1 MTESAQNGSDGLL
14 RAEVGVT
21 EPRKGSQTP
30 RIRSKPSDLPTRGDE
45 MIQFCKDIGFPLLPW
60 QEDLA
65 RDCLRYKADGRWL
78 HPLIGIMLPR
88 QQGKST
94 FMALRILFGIYVLDE
109 KMHLATAH
117 TLNTAA
123 EIFYKVGLMIEDSQL
138 LKDNFDKKYES
149 KGSQE
154 MRFKNGARYLI
165 RAGNSAA
172 RGIAAPDVIHIDE
185 LREFET
191 EDVWSSMRFTQM
203 SNPNPQSYIYSNA
216 GHANS
221 VLLLKFRERGL
232 AASEGAND
240 SIGWFE
246 WSAEPG
252 ANIADK
258 EAWYQSNPS
267 LGWTVHEDN
276 IKDALSD
283 REDIFRT
290 EVLCQFVSMIN
301 PVISEAEWKK
311 CKAEVPP
318 LNNEVDTWMAI
329 DLSPDRKHGSL
340 VAGQRIDGDK
350 FMVTL
355 LHTWFNPV
363 NLDDKEMANDIA
375 FWVRKF
381 PVNQVAYS
389 KSTAGAVAAR
399 LMPAGIPMY
408 EIGGQDY
415 QQSCDEFV
423 SAVTS
428 MRLQHSDQE
437 ELTKQVL
444 SAVKFT
450 RGDGGWVM
458 GRKASGIICGAVA
471 AAMVTH
477 FATRGES
484 EVDIQIG

>member
-1 MTESAQNGSDGLL
+1 MTTQNGSIGLTT
-14 RAEVGVT
+14 AEEGVI
-21 EPRKGSQTP
+21 EPRKGSQVP
-30 RIRSKPSDLPTRGDE
+30 RIRSKQLDLPTRGDE
-45 MIQFCKDIGFPLLPW
+45 MIQFCKDIGFPMLPW

-65 RDCLRYKADGRWL
+65 RDCLRYKPDGRWA

-94 FMALRILFGIYVLDE
+94 FMALRILFGIYVLGE

-117 TLNTAA
+117 KLTTSA
-123 EIFYKVGLMIEDSQL
+123 EIFFKVSTMIENSQL
-138 LKDNFDKKYES
+138 LLDNFAKKYES

-154 MRFKNGARYLI
+154 IRFKNGARYLI

-185 LREFET
+185 LREFDT

-203 SNPNPQSYIYSNA
+203 SNPNPQAYFYSNA

-232 AASEGAND
+232 AASEGADDN
-240 SIGWFE
+240 IGWFE
-246 WSAEPG
+246 WSAKPG
-252 ANIADK
+252 ADITDK
-258 EAWYQSNPS
+258 DAWYESNPS

-276 IKDALSD
+276 IKDSLSD

-311 CKAEVPP
+311 CKAEIPP
-318 LNNEVDTWMAI
+318 LSQDKDTWMAI
-329 DLSPDRKHGSL
+329 DLSPDRKHASL
-340 VAGQRIDGDK
+340 VAGQRLDGDK
-350 FMVTL
+350 FMVSL

-375 FWVRKF
+375 YWVRKF
-381 PVNQVAYS
+381 PVNAVAYS
-389 KSTAGAVAAR
+389 KTTASAVAAR
-399 LMPAGIPMY
+399 LLPAGIPVH
-408 EIGGQDY
+408 EINAAEY

-423 SAVTS
+423 SAVS
-428 MRLQHSDQE
+428 SARIQHSDQE

-444 SAVKFT
+444 SAVKLP

-458 GRKASGIICGAVA
+458 GRKASGIVCGAVA
-471 AAMVTH
+471 SAMVTH
-477 FATRGES
+477 FATRAET

>member
-1 MTESAQNGSDGLL
+1 MTAEKGSDGLIPVEEGVI
-14 RAEVGVT
+14 EV
-21 EPRKGSQTP
+21 RYGSQTP
-30 RIRSKPSDLPTRGDE
+30 RIASKSLDLPSKGPE

-60 QEDLA
+60 QELLA
-65 RDCLRYKADGRWL
+65 METLKYKPDGRWG

-94 FMALRILFGIYVLDE
+94 FMALRILFGIYCLGE

-117 TLNTAA
+117 KLTTSS
-123 EIFYKVGLMIEDSQL
+123 EIFFKVGQMIDDSHILQEG
-138 LKDNFDKKYES
+138 FSKKYES

-154 MRFKNGARYLI
+154 IRFKNGARYLI

-172 RGIAAPDVIHIDE
+172 RGIAGPDVIHIDE
-185 LREFET
+185 LREFDT

-203 SNPNPQSYIYSNA
+203 SNKNPQAYFYSNA

-232 AASEGAND
+232 AAAAGAED

-252 ANIADK
+252 ADVTDK

-267 LGWTVHEDN
+267 LGHTVHEDN
-276 IKDALSD
+276 IKDSLSD

-290 EVLCQFVSMIN
+290 EILCQFVSMIN

-311 CKAEVPP
+311 CYDPEPKLDREK
-318 LNNEVDTWMAI
+318 DTWMAI
-329 DLSPDRKHGSL
+329 DLSPDRKHGAL
-340 VAGQRIDGDK
+340 VAGQRLDGDR
-350 FMVTL
+350 FLISL

-363 NLDDKEMANDIA
+363 SIDDKQMANDIA
-375 FWVRKF
+375 PWVRKF
-381 PVNQVAYS
+381 PVNYVAYS
-389 KSTAGAVAAR
+389 KSTAAAVAAR
-399 LMPAGIPMY
+399 LAPAGIPIY
-408 EIGGQDY
+408 EINSQDY

-423 SAVTS
+423 SAVS
-428 MRLQHSDQE
+428 AARLVHNSQE
-437 ELTKQVL
+437 ELDKQVL
-444 SAVKFT
+444 SAVKLQ

-458 GRKASGIICGAVA
+458 GRKASGIICGGVA
-471 AAMVTH
+471 ASMVTH
-477 FATRGES
+477 FATRAET
-484 EVDIQIG
+484 EVDIQFG

>member
-1 MTESAQNGSDGLL
+1 MTAEIVSIGLQT
-14 RAEVGVT
+14 AKEGVV
-21 EPRKGSQTP
+21 EPRYGSQVP
-30 RIRSKPSDLPTRGDE
+30 RIRSKPLDLPTRGDE
-45 MIQFCKDIGFPLLPW
+45 MVQFCIDIGFPLLPW
-60 QEDLA
+60 QADLA
-65 RDCLRYKADGRWL
+65 RDCLRYKPDGRWA

-94 FMALRILFGIYVLDE
+94 FMALRILFGIYVLGE

-117 TLNTAA
+117 KLTTSS
-123 EIFYKVGLMIEDSQL
+123 EIFYKVSQMIEDSQL
-138 LKDNFDKKYES
+138 LLDNFSKKYES

-154 MRFKNGARYLI
+154 IRFKNGARYLI

-185 LREFET
+185 LREFDT

-203 SNPNPQSYIYSNA
+203 SNANPQSYIYSNA

-232 AASEGAND
+232 AASEGAAD

-252 ANIADK
+252 ADITDE

-267 LGWTVHEDN
+267 LGHTVHVDN

-311 CKAEVPP
+311 CKAEIPQLSVDK
-318 LNNEVDTWMAI
+318 DTWMAI

-340 VAGQRIDGDK
+340 VAGQRLDGDR
-350 FMVTL
+350 FMVSL

-381 PVNQVAYS
+381 PVNTVAYS
-389 KSTAGAVAAR
+389 KSTASAVAAR
-399 LMPAGIPMY
+399 LSPAGIPTH
-408 EIGGQDY
+408 EITGQEY

-423 SAVTS
+423 SAVS
-428 MRLQHSDQE
+428 SARLAHGDQE

-444 SAVKFT
+444 SAVKLT

-458 GRKASGIICGAVA
+458 GRKASGIVCGAVA
-471 AAMVTH
+471 SAMVTH
-477 FATRGES
+477 FATRAES

>member
-1 MTESAQNGSDGLL
+1 MTAENVSIGLQT
-14 RAEVGVT
+14 AEVGVT
-21 EPRKGSQTP
+21 EPRKGSQVP
-30 RIRSKPSDLPTRGDE
+30 RIRSKPLDLPTRGDE
-45 MIQFCKDIGFPLLPW
+45 MIQFCIDIGFPLLPW
-60 QEDLA
+60 QEELA
-65 RDCLRYKADGRWL
+65 RSCLRYKPDGRWA

-94 FMALRILFGIYVLDE
+94 FMSLRILFGIYVLGE

-117 TLNTAA
+117 KLTTSA
-123 EIFYKVGLMIEDSQL
+123 EIFYKVSQMIDNSALLQENFSQKFL
-138 LKDNFDKKYES
+138 S

-154 MRFKNGARYLI
+154 IRFKNGARYLI

-185 LREFET
+185 LREFDT

-203 SNPNPQSYIYSNA
+203 SNPNPQSYVYSNA

-221 VLLLKFRERGL
+221 VLLHKFRERGL
-232 AASEGAND
+232 AASEGAEDN
-240 SIGWFE
+240 IGWFE

-252 ANIADK
+252 AEITDK

-276 IKDALSD
+276 IKDSLSD

-290 EVLCQFVSMIN
+290 EILCQFVSMIN

-311 CKAEVPP
+311 CKSDDLPELDV
-318 LNNEVDTWMAI
+318 EKDTWMAI
-329 DLSPDRKHGSL
+329 DLSPDRKHASL
-340 VAGQRIDGDK
+340 VAGQRIEGNR
-350 FMVTL
+350 FMVSL

-363 NLDDKEMANDIA
+363 NLDDLEMANDIA
-375 FWVRKF
+375 YWVRKF
-381 PVNQVAYS
+381 PVNAVAYS
-389 KSTAGAVAAR
+389 KSTASAVAAR
-399 LMPAGIPMY
+399 LAPAGIPIH
-408 EIGGQDY
+408 EVNSQEY

-423 SAVTS
+423 SAVSS
-428 MRLQHSDQE
+428 MRLAHADQE

-444 SAVKFT
+444 SAVKLT

-458 GRKASGIICGAVA
+458 GRKASGIVCGAVA
-471 AAMVTH
+471 SAMVTH

>member
-1 MTESAQNGSDGLL
+1 MTAENGSIGLQTG
-14 RAEVGVT
+14 REEVV
-21 EPRKGSQTP
+21 ERRYGSQVP
-30 RIRSKPSDLPTRGDE
+30 RIRSKPLDLPTRGDE
-45 MIQFCKDIGFPLLPW
+45 MVQFCIDIGFPLLPW
-60 QEDLA
+60 QADLA
-65 RDCLRYKADGRWL
+65 RDCLRYKADGRWA

-94 FMALRILFGIYVLDE
+94 FMALRILFGIYVLGE

-117 TLNTAA
+117 KLTTSS
-123 EIFYKVGLMIEDSQL
+123 EIFYKVSQMIEDSQL
-138 LKDNFDKKYES
+138 LLDNFSKKYES

-154 MRFKNGARYLI
+154 IRFKNGARYLI

-185 LREFET
+185 LREFDT

-203 SNPNPQSYIYSNA
+203 SNPNPQSYVYSNA

-232 AASEGAND
+232 AASEGAAD

-252 ANIADK
+252 ADITDK

-267 LGWTVHEDN
+267 LGHTVHEDN
-276 IKDALSD
+276 IADSLSD

-311 CKAEVPP
+311 CKAELPQLDV
-318 LNNEVDTWMAI
+318 EKDTWMAI

-340 VAGQRIDGDK
+340 VAGQRLDGDR
-350 FMVTL
+350 FMVSL

-381 PVNQVAYS
+381 PVNTVAYS
-389 KSTAGAVAAR
+389 KSNASAVAAR
-399 LMPAGIPMY
+399 LSPAGIPVH
-408 EIGGQDY
+408 EITGQEY

-423 SAVTS
+423 SAVS
-428 MRLQHSDQE
+428 SARLAHADQE

-444 SAVKFT
+444 SAVKLT

-458 GRKASGIICGAVA
+458 GRKASGIVCGAVA
-471 AAMVTH
+471 SAMVTH
-477 FATRGES
+477 FATRAES

>member
-1 MTESAQNGSDGLL
+1 MTAENGSIGLQT
-14 RAEVGVT
+14 AEEGVV
-21 EPRKGSQTP
+21 EPRYGSQVP
-30 RIRSKPSDLPTRGDE
+30 RIRSKPLDLPTRGDE

-60 QEDLA
+60 QELLA
-65 RDCLRYKADGRWL
+65 RDCLRYKPDGRWA

-94 FMALRILFGIYVLDE
+94 FMALRILFGIYVLNE
-109 KMHLATAH
+109 KLHLATAH
-117 TLNTAA
+117 KLTTSG
-123 EIFYKVGLMIEDSQL
+123 EIFHKVLAMIKNSEML
-138 LKDNFDKKYES
+138 LAGFSKEYLS

-154 MRFKNGARYLI
+154 IQFKNGARYII

-185 LREFET
+185 LREFDT

-203 SNPNPQSYIYSNA
+203 SNPNPQSYVYSNA
-216 GHANS
+216 GHVNS
-221 VLLLKFRERGL
+221 ILLHKFRDRGL
-232 AASEGAND
+232 AASQGAED

-252 ANIADK
+252 ADITDK
-258 EAWYQSNPS
+258 NAWYQSNPS
-267 LGWTVHEDN
+267 LGHTVHEDN
-276 IKDALSD
+276 IKDSLSD

-290 EVLCQFVSMIN
+290 EILCQFVSMIN

-311 CKAEVPP
+311 CKAELPQ
-318 LNNEVDTWMAI
+318 LNVENDTWMAI

-340 VAGQRIDGDK
+340 VAGQRLYGDR

-363 NLDDKEMANDIA
+363 ALDDKEMANDIA
-375 FWVRKF
+375 YWVRKF
-381 PVNQVAYS
+381 PVNAVAYS
-389 KSTAGAVAAR
+389 KSTASAVAAR
-399 LMPAGIPMY
+399 LAPAGIPIH
-408 EIGGQDY
+408 EITGSEY

-428 MRLQHSDQE
+428 MRLAHADQE

-444 SAVKFT
+444 SAVKFN

-471 AAMVTH
+471 SAMVTH
-477 FATRGES
+477 FATRAES